1 MKKAT
6 SIFQFFRG
14 ALRGAFGQEDLRGKT
29 ILFVGMGNTAQ
40 EVLNKICLDEVNIY
54 FKDNS
59 IQNYRSAHTVCT
71 LVSPWL
77 GESVD
82 VVLDFEANE
91 LVLKNKPFAF
101 KHILDDAYTQG
112 IHEYY
117 L

>member
-1 MKKAT
+1 MRKAT
-6 SIFQFFRG
+6 NIFQFFRG

-29 ILFVGMGNTAQ
+29 ILFVGMGQSAQ
-40 EVLNKICLDEVNIY
+40 EVLNKICLDEVKIY
-54 FKDNS
+54 FKDYS

-82 VVLDFEANE
+82 AVLDFEENQI
-91 LVLKNKPFAF
+91 VLKNKAF
-101 KHILDDAYTQG
+101 SFEHIRDDAYAQG